1 MKTKHTPEHIA
12 LDLLGAHATA
22 DMVKTASAFIRKYQG
37 WEGTYFK
44 LQIAGSDSW
53 MDGIKKMLVAYEGL
67 GAISFAGDRYILMT
81 EIVIACLKRE
91 PITIMQTVEH
101 YEIRKQNTV
110 IHLANLPKHLIG
122 WFGFMRDIYRFAY
135 YGKDEKLP
143 VYFNNLAELAEY
155 LEVDYEN

>member
-1 MKTKHTPEHIA
+1 MKTKHPLEHIA

-22 DMVKTASAFIRKYQG
+22 DMVKTASAFIRKYQI

-53 MDGIKKMLVAYEGL
+53 MDGIKKMLVAYERL
-67 GAISFAGDRYILMT
+67 GTISFAGEMT